1 MTSHYEIENDIG
13 KAPLGHVWA
22 GRDRLSGVPVV
33 VKKIPLSA
41 IGGGRNGWARHVDE
55 IMTLTRLDHP
65 QIPTVLEIGEEG
77 EHLVIVMQQHQG
89 RRLSWLIKEGGLV
102 SAGELGRWMLPVI
115 EALAVAHDAGVLH
128 RQIHED
134 LIIVDDAGVPEMTG
148 FGLTVDRRVTL
159 DPMPPDLLRTG
170 TATELTDQ
178 YLLGAMIHR
187 LAMSA
192 EPIPGL
198 DGIVSRSTED
208 EPSNRFPD
216 LIEMME
222 ALGRVFD
229 VAAAGVPGGSD
240 ENRLPQLTQDP
251 TEKTSQATVGDELP
265 RVVQDLHA
273 QRPAKN
279 RRVFLPSLVA
289 AAVILTVGLGWIM
302 VGQSGDSSPAGTSV
316 RAGVQSADGPMA
328 FIGELLSEGRLD
340 EAEEKLEQVLA
351 NNQLSDPAPALD
363 ALGTIRLQ
371 QGLSDEASV
380 LFERALASRAEERLY
395 YKLSLA
401 QASAGK
407 DEKAMRTL
415 DEGLRLFPESQRLK
429 EARFHLGGV

>member
-55 IMTLTRLDHP
+55 ITTLTRLAHP

-77 EHLVIVMQQHQG
+77 EHLVMVMQQPSG
-89 RRLSWLIKEGGLV
+89 RCLTSLIGEGGLV
-102 SAGELGRWMLPVI
+102 SAGELGRWMLPVV

-134 LIIVDDAGVPEMTG
+134 LIMVDDAGTPEMTG

-187 LAMSA
+187 LAMFA
-192 EPIPGL
+192 VPIPGL
-198 DGIVSRSTED
+198 DAIINRTTED
-208 EPSNRFPD
+208 DPRNRFPD
-216 LIEMME
+216 LVEMMD
-222 ALGRVFD
+222 ALGGVFNSAETD
-229 VAAAGVPGGSD
+229 AVDGSVG
-240 ENRLPQLTQDP
+240 NGLPQSTQAHS
-251 TEKTSQATVGDELP
+251 ENTSRTSTGDHIP
-265 RVVQDLHA
+265 AVVQDLHA
-273 QRPAKN
+273 HRPPKG
-279 RRVFLPSLVA
+279 RGWLLPSSVA
-289 AAVILTVGLGWIM
+289 AAVILAVGLGWVLI
-302 VGQSGDSSPAGTSV
+302 GRLGGPGSAGTSV
-316 RAGVQSADGPMA
+316 RGGTRVADGPMVVV
-328 FIGELLSEGRLD
+328 GELLSEGRLD
-340 EAEEKLEQVLA
+340 EAAAKLELMLA
-351 NNQLSDPAPALD
+351 EDQPSDPTPALD

-415 DEGLRLFPESQRLK
+415 DEGLRLFPQSQRLK

>member
-55 IMTLTRLDHP
+55 ITTLTRLAHP

-77 EHLVIVMQQHQG
+77 EHLVMVMQQPSG
-89 RRLSWLIKEGGLV
+89 RCLTSLIGEGGLV

-222 ALGRVFD
+222 ARGRVFD
-229 VAAAGVPGGSD
+229 VAAGGVPGGSD
-240 ENRLPQLTQDP
+240 EVRLPHLPRDP
-251 TEKTSQATVGDELP
+251 TEKT
-265 RVVQDLHA
+265 
-273 QRPAKN
+273 
-279 RRVFLPSLVA
+279 
-289 AAVILTVGLGWIM
+289 
-302 VGQSGDSSPAGTSV
+302 
-316 RAGVQSADGPMA
+316 
-328 FIGELLSEGRLD
+328 
-340 EAEEKLEQVLA
+340 
-351 NNQLSDPAPALD
+351 
-363 ALGTIRLQ
+363 
-371 QGLSDEASV
+371 
-380 LFERALASRAEERLY
+380 
-395 YKLSLA
+395 
-401 QASAGK
+401 
-407 DEKAMRTL
+407 
-415 DEGLRLFPESQRLK
+415 
-429 EARFHLGGV
+429 

>member
-1 MTSHYEIENDIG
+1 MVTHYEIENDIG
-13 KAPLGHVWA
+13 KAPLGHVWT
-22 GRDRLSGVPVV
+22 GRDRLSDVPVL

-55 IMTLTRLDHP
+55 ISTLTRLPHP
-65 QIPTVLEIGEEG
+65 QLPTILEIGEEG
-77 EHLVIVMQQHQG
+77 EHLVMVLQQAQG
-89 RRLSWLIKEGGLV
+89 RRLSTLIEEGELV
-102 SAGELGRWMLPVI
+102 GAGEMGRWILPVV

-134 LIIVDDAGVPEMTG
+134 LIMVDDAGTPELTG

-159 DPMPPDLLRTG
+159 DPMPPDLLRSG
-170 TATELTDQ
+170 TATEGTDQ
-178 YLLGAMIHR
+178 YLLGAMIRR

-198 DGIVSRSTED
+198 EGVISRSTEHD
-208 EPSNRFPD
+208 PRDRFPD

-222 ALGRVFD
+222 ALGRVFG
-229 VAAAGVPGGSD
+229 AASTGAPGGSD
-240 ENRLPQLTQDP
+240 RARLLRPEQDP
-251 TEKTSQATVGDELP
+251 PKEVSQATVAEDLP
-265 RVVQDLHA
+265 PVVQDLHA
-273 QRPAKN
+273 RRPSKS
-279 RRVFLPSLVA
+279 RGVFLSSSVA
-289 AAVILTVGLGWIM
+289 AAVILAAGLGWVM
-302 VGQSGDSSPAGTSV
+302 VGRSGGPGSDGTPVRTETRSV
-316 RAGVQSADGPMA
+316 DGPMA
-328 FIGELLSEGRLD
+328 FVGELLSEGRLD
-340 EAEEKLEQVLA
+340 EAAEKLELMLA
-351 NNQLSDPAPALD
+351 DDRLSDPTPALD

-371 QGLSDEASV
+371 QGFSDQASG